1 MLRAMPDNS
10 GALSEQPAE
19 ASWRWVRKFRE
30 HFTPQVSKKA
40 SLQYPFIRKLEMA
53 DPEML
58 SINKEF
64 VLKYRP
70 KHRAYPAEVISMM
83 RPSSRPLVVAL
94 EDLPQAGPPPSSES
108 SDSEAENNEAVP
120 PPQQQVSGPRIT
132 SLFDALGVGADSED
146 EDDDDDPVV
155 MVTPS
160 MEDPGSTPTT
170 NDPEPSTS
178 GENPSKRRK
187 TY

>member
-1 MLRAMPDNS
+1 MIRAMPDNP

-70 KHRAYPAEVISMM
+70 KPRAYPAEVISMM

-94 EDLPQAGPPPSSES
+94 EDLPQAGPPPSSET
-108 SDSEAENNEAVP
+108 SDSEPENNEAVP

-146 EDDDDDPVV
+146 EDEVMISPPLENPGPTPPTDDPR
-155 MVTPS
+155 
-160 MEDPGSTPTT
+160 
-170 NDPEPSTS
+170 PSTS
-178 GENPSKRRK
+178 DENPSKRRK
-187 TY
+187 TC